1 MNWEDLGVQAI
12 VALTPVLTF
21 VIVWLLKMAWSKIP
35 ASIVLFAAPVV
46 GILVNFA
53 LSYLA
58 GHQPSSLLL
67 AALLGVLATSLRE
80 WLTTFQAKGLTGS
93 VSETPR
99 ML

>member
-1 MNWEDLGVQAI
+1 MNWEDIGVQAI

-21 VIVWLLKMAWSKIP
+21 LIVWLLKMAWSKIP
-35 ASIVLFAAPVV
+35 ASIVLFAAPAV
-46 GILVNFA
+46 GVLVNFV
-53 LSYLA
+53 LSYIS
-58 GHQPSSLLL
+58 GHPPSSLLL

-80 WLTTFQAKGLTGS
+80 WLTTFQSKGLTGS

>member
-1 MNWEDLGVQAI
+1 MNWEDIGLQAI
-12 VALTPVLTF
+12 TALTPVLTF

-46 GILVNFA
+46 GILVNFG
-53 LSYLA
+53 LSYIS

-80 WLTTFQAKGLTGS
+80 WLTTFQQKGLTGA
-93 VSETPR
+93 VSQTNR

>member
-1 MNWEDLGVQAI
+1 MNWEDIGLQAI
-12 VALTPVLTF
+12 TALTPVLTF

-80 WLTTFQAKGLTGS
+80 WLTTFQSKGLTGA
-93 VSETPR
+93 VSQTNR